1 MGELGVFGTFL
12 GVFWWSVL
20 PENEERV
27 QFCTIV
33 QSYQNTSFFRKG
45 VVQEPEN
52 DNLLAPPCSIYLH

>member
-12 GVFWWSVL
+12 GVFGGQHR

-33 QSYQNTSFFRKG
+33 QSHQKTSFFRKG
-45 VVQEPEN
+45 VVQETEN
-52 DNLLAPPCSIYLH
+52 DNLLVPPRSIYLH